1 MKIGI
6 ILDSTEVPWY
16 IYDLVKWMKQNPNFN
31 LEILLIQNIKTKRQ
45 SIFNKNFINILDR
58 VFFKII
64 KIIEKKLVETKYS
77 QYLKHLKRYDIK
89 KFNIKE
95 IDVKFDKLDDNK
107 SFLYKESTINKIK
120 NLKLDIILRGG
131 SGILKGEILRSSKFG
146 IISFHHG
153 DNLSYRGKP
162 SGFWEVKEK
171 NLKSGFTIQILNEKL
186 DDGNVLKRG
195 NFRTQN
201 FFYLNEILLKE
212 RSNQYMKFILSN
224 ISKKNELP
232 KIMSSFSYNKKI
244 YKSPKYYQSI
254 EYLFS
259 RIYEK
264 FQNFIYRIFFN
275 NVWYVGY
282 QISTLD
288 NINLKSSLVLKNPK
302 NCFLADPFIIE
313 ENNENFIFA
322 EEYNFKIKKGVISV
336 YKVLKEKSERIGVAI
351 EEDFHLSF
359 PFIFKYGNSY
369 FMVPETKS
377 IGEIRLYECE
387 DFPLKW
393 KFKKTIFS
401 SINATD
407 TMIFE
412 HNGIWWMLT
421 TFSNCGKFNDS
432 ELHVFYSKEGPITKN
447 WVGLSQNPV
456 IIDPEFGRNGG
467 IYFDEN
473 KIFRV
478 AQSFGFNTYGK
489 KISIREIVKLDQ
501 DNYSEIGI
509 KSIEPNFLKNL
520 IGIHH
525 FHSNNKYIVHDFCK
539 RKFKLLN

>member
-6 ILDSTEVPWY
+6 ILDSTKVSWY
-16 IYDLVKWMKQNPNFN
+16 IYDLVKWIKQNPNFS
-31 LEILLIQNIKTKRQ
+31 LEILLIQNIEIKRQ
-45 SIFNKNFINILDR
+45 PVFNGNLINILDR
-58 VFFKII
+58 FFFKII
-64 KIIEKKLVETKYS
+64 NIVEKKLVQIKYS
-77 QYLKHLKRYDIK
+77 QYLKHLKKYDLK
-89 KFNIKE
+89 KLKVKE
-95 IDVKFDKLDDNK
+95 IDVELDKLDDNK
-107 SFLYKESTINKIK
+107 SYLYKEDTINKIK
-120 NLKLDIILRGG
+120 ELNLDIILRGG
-131 SGILKGEILRSSKFG
+131 SGILKGEILKSSKFG

-201 FFYLNEILLKE
+201 FYHLNDILLKE

-224 ISKKNELP
+224 INKTKKLP
-232 KIMSSFSYNKKI
+232 TILSSFPYNKKI

-254 EYLFS
+254 NYLLS

-264 FQNFIYRIFFN
+264 FQGLIYKFFFN
-275 NVWYVGY
+275 DVWHVGF
-282 QISTLD
+282 QMSALD
-288 NINLKSSLVLKNPK
+288 NINLQNSAILKNPK
-302 NCFLADPFIIE
+302 NCFLADPFIVE
-313 ENNENFIFA
+313 EKNENFIFV
-322 EEYNFKIKKGVISV
+322 EEYSFKHKKGIISV
-336 YKVLKEKSERIGVAI
+336 YKVSKEKSERIGVAI

-359 PFIFKYGNSY
+359 PFIFKYKNNY
-369 FMVPETKS
+369 FMVPETKAK
-377 IGEIRLYECE
+377 GEIRLYECE

-393 KFKKTIFS
+393 KFKKTIFN

-412 HNGIWWMLT
+412 HNGIWWMLS
-421 TFSNCGKFNDS
+421 TFSNCGRFNDS
-432 ELHVFYSKEGPITKN
+432 ELHVFYSEEGPITQN
-447 WVGLSQNPV
+447 WKGLSQNPV

-467 IYFDEN
+467 IYFDKN

-478 AQSFGFNTYGK
+478 AQSFGFNAYGK
-489 KISIREIVKLDQ
+489 KISIREIVELDQ
-501 DNYSEIGI
+501 DNYSEIEL
-509 KSIEPNFLKNL
+509 KSIQPDFMKNL

-525 FHSNNKYIVHDFCK
+525 FHSNNKYMVHDFCK
-539 RKFKLLN
+539 REFKL